1 MITIFTPA
9 YNRAS
14 TLERLYKSL
23 QAQSRTDFEW
33 LIVDDGS
40 TDGTETAARKW
51 LAEENAFTIRYIKT
65 ENGGKHRA
73 INAGVKEARG
83 EAFFIVD
90 SDDCLPPRAVERIAE
105 VFASVAKDGRF
116 AGICGLKA
124 DMGKK
129 KALYNSAE
137 AAGKDCSMLDIRYK
151 YHIKGDMAEVFKT
164 EVLKEYP
171 FPCFEGEKFLN
182 EAVVWNKIAEK
193 YIMRY
198 IGDILYY
205 CEYLPGGLTSSIRK
219 QYRNS
224 PQGAKLF
231 YGGLIKDKKLPLKER
246 IKACILYWRYL
257 CFNKQAKC
265 RLADVP
271 PVSLLF
277 ILPGIFLFM
286 WDKFK
291 ERI

>member
-1 MITIFTPA
+1 MITVFTPA

-23 QAQSRTDFEW
+23 QAQTCMDFEW

-40 TDGTETAARKW
+40 TDGTDVLVQKW
-51 LAEENAFTIRYIKT
+51 QAEEKNFSLRYVKT
-65 ENGGKHRA
+65 DNGGKHRA
-73 INAGVKEARG
+73 VNAGVKLAGG

-90 SDDCLPPRAVERIAE
+90 SDDCLPPWAVKRIAE
-105 VFASVAKDGRF
+105 VFSSVEKDARF

-124 DMGKK
+124 DIKDKK
-129 KALYNSAE
+129 PLFNSKE
-137 AAGKDCSMLDIRYK
+137 AAGKDCSMLDIRQK

-182 EAVVWNKIAEK
+182 EAVVWNKISEK
-193 YIMRY
+193 HIMRY

-205 CEYLPGGLTSSIRK
+205 CEYLPGGLTSSIRR

-224 PQGAKLF
+224 PKGAKLF

-246 IKACILYWRYL
+246 IKACVLYWRYL
-257 CFNKQAKC
+257 CFAEAGYKEVFLPSYIFWPFGFFLYIFDFLRGAK
-265 RLADVP
+265 
-271 PVSLLF
+271 
-277 ILPGIFLFM
+277 
-286 WDKFK
+286 
-291 ERI
+291 

>member
-1 MITIFTPA
+1 MITVFTPA

-23 QAQSRTDFEW
+23 KAQTCTDFEW

-40 TDGTETAARKW
+40 TDETEDSARKW
-51 LAEENAFTIRYIKT
+51 QREENPFPLRYVKT
-65 ENGGKHRA
+65 ANGGKHRA
-73 INAGVKEARG
+73 INIGVKEASG

-90 SDDCLPPRAVERIAE
+90 SDDCLPAGAVERIAE
-105 VFASVAKDGRF
+105 VFASVAEDGRF

-124 DMGKK
+124 EFDGKK
-129 KALYNSAE
+129 PLFNSKE
-137 AAGKDCSMLDIRYK
+137 AAGRDCSMLDIRRK

-164 EVLKEYP
+164 SVLREFP
-171 FPCFEGEKFLN
+171 FPAFEGEKFLN
-182 EAVVWNKIAEK
+182 EAVVWNKISEK

-198 IGDILYY
+198 IGDVLYY
-205 CEYLPGGLTSSIRK
+205 CEYLPGGLTASIRR

-231 YGGLIKDKKLPLKER
+231 YGGIAEDKTMPLKER

-257 CFNKQAKC
+257 CFNKKAKGFPTD
-265 RLADVP
+265 AP
-271 PVSLLF
+271 SLSLFF
-277 ILPGIFLFM
+277 ILPGILLFAA
-286 WDKFK
+286 DKIK
-291 ERI
+291 EKL

>member
-1 MITIFTPA
+1 MITVFTPA

-33 LIVDDGS
+33 LIIDDGS

-51 LAEENAFTIRYIKT
+51 LAEKNAFTIRYIKT
-65 ENGGKHRA
+65 KNGGKHRA
-73 INAGVKEARG
+73 INAGVKETRG

-90 SDDCLPPRAVERIAE
+90 SDDCLPPRAVERTAE
-105 VFASVAKDGRF
+105 VFASVAKDVRF

-124 DMGKK
+124 DIGTK
-129 KALYNSAE
+129 KALYNSAK
-137 AAGKDCSMLDIRYK
+137 AAGKDCSMFDIRYK

-205 CEYLPGGLTSSIRK
+205 CEYLPGGLTSSIRR

-257 CFNKQAKC
+257 CFNKQAFSSAG
-265 RLADVP
+265 LSLILFW
-271 PVSLLF
+271 PVGTALYF
-277 ILPGIFLFM
+277 YDFFRGA
-286 WDKFK
+286 
-291 ERI
+291 R

>member
-1 MITIFTPA
+1 MITVFTPA

-23 QAQSRTDFEW
+23 QAQTCMDFEW

-40 TDGTETAARKW
+40 TDGTDVLVQKW
-51 LAEENAFTIRYIKT
+51 QAEEKNFPLRYVKT
-65 ENGGKHRA
+65 DNGGKHRA
-73 INAGVKEARG
+73 VNTGVKLARG

-90 SDDCLPPRAVERIAE
+90 SDDCLPPWAVKRIAE
-105 VFASVAKDGRF
+105 AFYSVEKDARF

-124 DMGKK
+124 DIKDKK
-129 KALYNSAE
+129 PLFNSKE
-137 AAGKDCSMLDIRYK
+137 AAGKDCSMLDIRQK

-164 EVLKEYP
+164 EVLKGYP

-193 YIMRY
+193 HIMRY

-205 CEYLPGGLTSSIRK
+205 CEYLPGGLTSSIRR

-224 PQGAKLF
+224 PKGAKLF
-231 YGGLIKDKKLPLKER
+231 YGGIIKDKKFSLRER

-257 CFNKQAKC
+257 CFNKKAKGFPTD
-265 RLADVP
+265 AP
-271 PVSLLF
+271 SLSLFF
-277 ILPGIFLFM
+277 ILPGILLFAA
-286 WDKFK
+286 DKIK
-291 ERI
+291 EKL

>member
-1 MITIFTPA
+1 MITVFTPA
-9 YNRAS
+9 YNRVA
-14 TLERLYKSL
+14 TLGRLYKSL
-23 QAQSRTDFEW
+23 QAQSCLDFEW
-33 LIVDDGS
+33 LIVNDGS
-40 TDGTETAARKW
+40 TDETEAAVQKW
-51 LAEENAFTIRYIKT
+51 ISEENRFIIRYIKT

-105 VFASVAKDGRF
+105 VFASVAKDVRF

-124 DMGKK
+124 ELDGKK
-129 KALYNSAE
+129 PLFNSKE
-137 AAGKDCSMLDIRYK
+137 AAGRDCSMLDIRHK

-171 FPCFEGEKFLN
+171 FPCFGGEKFLN

-231 YGGLIKDKKLPLKER
+231 YGGIAEDKTMPLKER

-257 CFNKQAKC
+257 CFNKNAFSSVDG
-265 RLADVP
+265 LL
-271 PVSLLF
+271 LLF
-277 ILPGIFLFM
+277 WPVGTALYFYDCFRGA
-286 WDKFK
+286 
-291 ERI
+291 R

>member
-9 YNRAS
+9 YNRVS

-33 LIVDDGS
+33 LIIDDGS

-51 LAEENAFTIRYIKT
+51 LAEKNAFTIRYIKT
-65 ENGGKHRA
+65 KNGGKHRA

-90 SDDCLPPRAVERIAE
+90 SDDCLPPRALERITE
-105 VFASVAKDGRF
+105 VFASVAKDVRF
-116 AGICGLKA
+116 AGICALKA
-124 DMGKK
+124 DIGTK

-231 YGGLIKDKKLPLKER
+231 YGGIAEDKTMPLKER

-257 CFNKQAKC
+257 CFNRNGYENTPLLSIAFWLFGFLVYLLDLC
-265 RLADVP
+265 R
-271 PVSLLF
+271 
-277 ILPGIFLFM
+277 G
-286 WDKFK
+286 
-291 ERI
+291 E

>member
-1 MITIFTPA
+1 MITVFTPA

-23 QAQSRTDFEW
+23 QAQSHTDFEW

-40 TDGTETAARKW
+40 TDGTETVARKW

-231 YGGLIKDKKLPLKER
+231 YGTIAEDKTTPLKER
-246 IKACILYWRYL
+246 IKACVLYWRYL
-257 CFNKQAKC
+257 CFNKKAFTGAGFKLVFWPFGLLLYIFDSARVAK
-265 RLADVP
+265 
-271 PVSLLF
+271 
-277 ILPGIFLFM
+277 
-286 WDKFK
+286 
-291 ERI
+291 

>member
-23 QAQSRTDFEW
+23 RGQTCADFEW

-40 TDGTETAARKW
+40 TDGTEVSAHKW
-51 LAEENAFTIRYIKT
+51 LAEENLFSIRYIKT

-73 INAGVKEARG
+73 INTGVKEARG

-105 VFASVAKDGRF
+105 VFSSVAKDNRF

-124 DMGKK
+124 DINTKK
-129 KALYNSAE
+129 VLYNGKE
-137 AAGKDCSMLDIRYK
+137 ADGKDCSMLDIRQK

-164 EVLKEYP
+164 EVLKEFP
-171 FPCFEGEKFLN
+171 FPAFDGEKFMN
-182 EAVVWNKIAEK
+182 EAVVWNQIAKK

-198 IGDILYY
+198 VGDILYY
-205 CEYLPGGLTSSIRK
+205 CEYLPGGLTSTIRK

-231 YGGLIKDKKLPLKER
+231 YGGIAEDKTMPLKER
-246 IKACILYWRYL
+246 IKASILYWRYL

>member
-33 LIVDDGS
+33 LIIDDGS

-51 LAEENAFTIRYIKT
+51 LAEKNAFTIRYIKT

-105 VFASVAKDGRF
+105 VFASVAKDVRF

-124 DMGKK
+124 DIGTK

-137 AAGKDCSMLDIRYK
+137 AEGKDCSMLDIRYK

-231 YGGLIKDKKLPLKER
+231 YGGLIKDEKLPLKER

-257 CFNKQAKC
+257 CFNKQAFSSAG
-265 RLADVP
+265 LSLILFW
-271 PVSLLF
+271 PVGTALYF
-277 ILPGIFLFM
+277 YDFFRGA
-286 WDKFK
+286 
-291 ERI
+291 R